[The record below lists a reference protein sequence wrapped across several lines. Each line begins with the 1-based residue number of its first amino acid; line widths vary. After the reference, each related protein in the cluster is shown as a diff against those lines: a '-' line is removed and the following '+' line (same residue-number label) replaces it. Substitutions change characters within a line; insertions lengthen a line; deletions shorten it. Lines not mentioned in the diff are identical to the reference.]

1 MTFKEKLLQ
10 AVQKPKFIL
19 VLWILL
25 AVFAGVKQYAKG
37 SYNNYLI
44 FKNVFYHTLHQEN
57 LYLEYPEL
65 YGDVNHYGPVFSIVI
80 APFAMLPDVVGI
92 VLWLMA
98 NALFLFYAIK
108 TLPIKEEQK
117 ILIYWLITNELF
129 TAFVNLQSNPMIT
142 AIIILTYCSIREEK
156 EIWAA
161 LLITFGTFIKLYPI
175 AGLAFFFFSKHKAK
189 LIAYCALWSLLFFVL
204 PMIISNP
211 EFIVQSYLDWLNELT
226 LKDVKNTALFSYQD
240 FSVMGIYRRATGDPT
255 VSSLYFLVPGIVLFF
270 IPYLN
275 ISYYKNEIFQQLLL
289 CSVLIFIVIF
299 SSSSEGST
307 YIIAFTG
314 VALWFALHE
323 RPYSKTIKA
332 LMIFAFIFTSLSPT
346 IFPSVLY
353 KELVLKYSLKALPC
367 VLIWGYL
374 IYEMITFKR
383 ISQFKHQN

>member
-1 MTFKEKLLQ
+1 
-10 AVQKPKFIL
+10 
-19 VLWILL
+19 
-25 AVFAGVKQYAKG
+25 
-37 SYNNYLI
+37 
-44 FKNVFYHTLHQEN
+44 
-57 LYLEYPEL
+57 
-65 YGDVNHYGPVFSIVI
+65 
-80 APFAMLPDVVGI
+80 
-92 VLWLMA
+92 
-98 NALFLFYAIK
+98 
-108 TLPIKEEQK
+108 
-117 ILIYWLITNELF
+117 
-129 TAFVNLQSNPMIT
+129 
-142 AIIILTYCSIREEK
+142 
-156 EIWAA
+156 
-161 LLITFGTFIKLYPI
+161 
-175 AGLAFFFFSKHKAK
+175 
-189 LIAYCALWSLLFFVL
+189 
-204 PMIISNP
+204 MIISNP

-226 LKDVKNTALFSYQD
+226 LKDVKNAALFSYQD